1 MYTYKYFYC
10 IGGTMVAHAIAVLRF
25 PAKRLSDL
33 RIFYLFRSL
42 DVSYVKC
49 ECSYKKKCSCAY
61 ISYLGKKKVSV
72 LPRTQIFS
80 SRR

>member
-1 MYTYKYFYC
+1 
-10 IGGTMVAHAIAVLRF
+10 MVAHAIAVLRF
-25 PAKRLSDL
+25 PAKRLSGL

-49 ECSYKKKCSCAY
+49 ECSYKKKVFMCLYQLSRQ
-61 ISYLGKKKVSV
+61 KNVSV